1 MNGLIELLAF
11 KAGGEIA
18 EDRYGLFSLRLTEEE
33 IQDFAKLI
41 IRECVEVA
49 DKETM
54 DDTVGYAILEHFGV
68 EE

>member
-33 IQDFAKLI
+33 IQDFAVMVI
-41 IRECVEVA
+41 EECARWFDYNGDLDEL
-49 DKETM
+49 KK
-54 DDTVGYAILEHFGV
+54 HFGV
-68 EE
+68 E